1 MTLRIISICQFP
13 QIPPTMN
20 HIHNERI
27 SPTTSVGEILF

>member
-13 QIPPTMN
+13 QIPPTIN
-20 HIHNERI
+20 HIHNKRI